1 MGDRRFNVSEFSAE
15 IGKRGVAKPSY
26 FSVLLNL
33 PPAIRNFFDTAFI
46 PFRIERASLPNRTLM
61 TIDQRYHGPV
71 RQIPYSFMH
80 QPMDLRIILSDNMVE
95 REVLMSW
102 QDLAVS
108 SGGRA
113 GYRRGGSRSR
123 GVGIFDSTFYD
134 EVTGSVD
141 ILQFPETPQFQDEA
155 ATSISESLSAGDFG
169 TVLTNTADLVN
180 PFNLNIFGS
189 SRSQSVRPQY
199 RVNLQEAF
207 PINIGEVELDW
218 SAGDQVAKLN
228 VQMQFFIAT
237 EEHPKANA
245 LKSLYVAENFMRS
258 SAFLAG
264 FAPALSLFTNTG
276 ILGGGSGIIDAVTQT
291 VRTGRLPFA

>member
-15 IGKRGVAKPSY
+15 IGKRGVAKPSH

-71 RQIPYSFMH
+71 RQIPYAFMH
-80 QPMDLRIILSDNMVE
+80 QPMDLRIILSDNMIE

-141 ILQFPETPQFQDEA
+141 ILQFPETPEFQSEA
-155 ATSISESLSAGDFG
+155 AVSITESLSNGDFG
-169 TVLTNTADLVN
+169 SILTNTADLLN

-199 RVNLQEAF
+199 RINLQEAF

-218 SAGDQVAKLN
+218 ASGDQIAKLN

-258 SAFLAG
+258 SSFLAG

-276 ILGGGSGIIDAVTQT
+276 ILGGSSGVLDAVTQT
-291 VRTGRLPFA
+291 IRTGRLPFA

>member
-1 MGDRRFNVSEFSAE
+1 MGDRRFNVSEFSSE

-33 PPAIRNFFDTAFI
+33 PPAIRGFFDSAFL

-71 RQIPYSFMH
+71 RHIPYAFMH
-80 QPMDLRIILSDNMVE
+80 QPMDLRIVLSDNMVE
-95 REVLMSW
+95 REVLMTW

-141 ILQFPETPQFQDEA
+141 ILQFPETPEFQSEA
-155 ATSISESLSAGDFG
+155 AVSIGKSLARGDFG
-169 TVLTNTADLVN
+169 SILTNTADLID
-180 PFNLNIFGS
+180 PFNVNIFGS
-189 SRSQSVRPQY
+189 SGQSIKPQY

-207 PINIGEVELDW
+207 PISIGEVELDW
-218 SAGDQVAKLN
+218 AAGDQVAKLN
-228 VQMQFFIAT
+228 VQMQFFTAT

-258 SAFLAG
+258 SPFLAG
-264 FAPALSLFTNTG
+264 FAPAVSLFTNIGVLGGSRG
-276 ILGGGSGIIDAVTQT
+276 ILDAATQA
-291 VRTGRLPFA
+291 VREFKLPFA

>member
-15 IGKRGVAKPSY
+15 IGKRGVAKPSH

-134 EVTGSVD
+134 EITGSVD
-141 ILQFPETPQFQDEA
+141 ILQFPETPEFQSEA
-155 ATSISESLSAGDFG
+155 ATSITESLSNGDFG
-169 TVLTNTADLVN
+169 SILTNTADLLN

-199 RVNLQEAF
+199 RINLQEAF

-218 SAGDQVAKLN
+218 SAGDQIAKLN

-258 SAFLAG
+258 SPFLAG

-276 ILGGGSGIIDAVTQT
+276 ILGGSSGIIDAVTQS

>member
-134 EVTGSVD
+134 EITGSVD
-141 ILQFPETPQFQDEA
+141 ILQFPETPEFQSEA
-155 ATSISESLSAGDFG
+155 ATSITESLTNGDFG
-169 TVLTNTADLVN
+169 SILTNTADLLN

-218 SAGDQVAKLN
+218 ASGDQVAKLN

-258 SAFLAG
+258 SPFLAG

-276 ILGGGSGIIDAVTQT
+276 ILGGSSGIIDAVTQS